1 METKEADGVVE
12 KKKYTAH
19 DLPGLLLKW
28 VFLIVL
34 ILFTLYPVAYALLG
48 SVKTNFELTLGG
60 SFLPKEWMFSNYQVA
75 FRHGNFG
82 RYTLNS
88 VIVASTVTILAL
100 CTASM
105 AGYVFA
111 RRNFPGKKLI
121 QSMYMAFMF
130 ISLGSV
136 TIYPLFLLFNRLG
149 MTKNL
154 SALALVMT
162 GGQAANV
169 FLINGF
175 IRSVPRELDEAAFI
189 DGCTPFQV
197 FYIMILPMIR
207 PILAVVMLF
216 SFRSAWN
223 DYITSLIMSIG
234 NSKLRTLTVAVVQLK
249 YSANAAAEWHI
260 MLAGASIALVPVL
273 IIYSFTH
280 KQFIAGL
287 SAGAVKG

>member
-1 METKEADGVVE
+1 MTDQKQI
-12 KKKYTAH
+12 K
-19 DLPGLLLKW
+19 LQNIPGILLKW
-28 VFLIVL
+28 FFLIIL

-48 SVKTNFELTLGG
+48 SLKTNFELTLGG
-60 SFLPKEWMFSNYQVA
+60 SILPEKWMFSNYVDA
-75 FRHGNFG
+75 FRQGNFG
-82 RYTLNS
+82 LYTLNS
-88 VIVASTVTILAL
+88 LIVAGSVTLLAL
-100 CTASM
+100 FTSSL

-111 RRNFPGKKLI
+111 RRKFPGKKI
-121 QSMYMAFMF
+121 IETMYMALMF

-136 TIYPLFLLFNRLG
+136 TIYPLYMLFNSLG

-154 SALALVMT
+154 SAMTLVMT

-169 FLINGF
+169 FLVSGF
-175 IRSVPRELDEAAFI
+175 IKSVPRELDEAAYI
-189 DGCTPFQV
+189 DGCSPFQV

-216 SFRSAWN
+216 SFRTAWN
-223 DYITSLIMSIG
+223 DYITPLIMSIG

-273 IIYSFTH
+273 TIYLFTH

-287 SAGAVKG
+287 AAGAVKG